1 MFVSCGLAGYIGELD
16 MKKEYRVRYKKG
28 DDFYG
33 FVTTDGEDLTA
44 NHAKNR
50 VIDFL
55 EANGI
60 VHLGID
66 EVYEVDSEGNRVLV
80 EGKI

>member
-1 MFVSCGLAGYIGELD
+1 
-16 MKKEYRVRYKKG
+16 MKREFRIRYKKG

-33 FVTTDGEDLTA
+33 FVTTDGENLTA

-50 VIDFL
+50 VLDFL

-60 VHLGID
+60 PHLGLD
-66 EVYEVDSEGNRVLV
+66 EVYEVDSEGNRVPIK
-80 EGKI
+80 GI